1 MKRYLIT
8 TILLLHFLTVNS
20 ADFQKYFPRLI
31 SMEGVMFTVTQYDK
45 GGATKYGITYET
57 FKLWCDGKV
66 VEIAPCDKDND
77 QKVTIN
83 DLRLTVLQDVKPIY
97 ETYYWDKVMADEI
110 DSQGIA
116 ELFVDLTI
124 NSGVGYKNCHI
135 KALQDIVN
143 VSADGK
149 MGPETLNAV
158 NSGNQIRIYNSL
170 YQYRKNY
177 YHKISR
183 KKHQKKFLK
192 GWLYRISH
200 LKQIHSHE
208 KLI

>member
-1 MKRYLIT
+1 MKKYI
-8 TILLLHFLTVNS
+8 TILLLFQFFIGNS
-20 ADFQKYFPRLI
+20 ADFHKYFPRLI
-31 SMEGVMFTVTQYDK
+31 SLEGVTFTVTQYDK

-97 ETYYWDKVMADEI
+97 QTYYWDKVKADEI
-110 DSQGIA
+110 ESQGIA

-135 KALQDIVN
+135 KALQKIVEVN
-143 VSADGK
+143 VDGK
-149 MGPETLNAV
+149 IGLKTLRAV
-158 NSGNQIRIYNSL
+158 NTGNQKKIYNRL
-170 YQYRKNY
+170 YKYRKNY
-177 YHKISR
+177 YYRISQR
-183 KKHQKKFLK
+183 KHQKKFLR

-200 LKQIHSHE
+200 LKSIHQNE

>member
-1 MKRYLIT
+1 MKKYII
-8 TILLLHFLTVNS
+8 ILLLLQFFTGKS

-31 SMEGVMFTVTQYDK
+31 SLEGVTFTVTQYDK
-45 GGATKYGITYET
+45 GGATKYGITYDT

-66 VEIAPCDKDND
+66 VEIPPCDKDND
-77 QKVTIN
+77 QKVTVN

-97 ETYYWDKVMADEI
+97 QKYYWDKVKADEI
-110 DSQGIA
+110 QSQGIA

-135 KALQDIVN
+135 KALQEIVQVN
-143 VSADGK
+143 NDGK
-149 MGPETLNAV
+149 IGPKTLRAV
-158 NSGNQIRIYNSL
+158 NTGNQKKIYNSL
-170 YQYRKNY
+170 YKYRKNY
-177 YHKISR
+177 YYKISHR
-183 KKHQKKFLK
+183 KHQSKFLR

-200 LKQIHSHE
+200 LKSIHYNE